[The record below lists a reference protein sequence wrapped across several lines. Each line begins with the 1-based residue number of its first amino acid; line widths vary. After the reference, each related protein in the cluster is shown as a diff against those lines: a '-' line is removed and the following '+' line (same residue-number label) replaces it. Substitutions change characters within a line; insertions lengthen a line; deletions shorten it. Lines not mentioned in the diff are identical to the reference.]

1 MELLMKSSDEEDNIF
16 SDKDMDAPGPS
27 HNRSTPR
34 AASSENE
41 TSAGEDDDEEEEE
54 EEEEEVR
61 NLQKRKR
68 IYDWSANSP
77 ATKRHSF
84 DKAVSGLRISFED
97 TATHL
102 DFFKYFSP

>member
-1 MELLMKSSDEEDNIF
+1 MKNKQMCIRD
-16 SDKDMDAPGPS
+16 
-27 HNRSTPR
+27 RPR

-41 TSAGEDDDEEEEE
+41 TSAGEDDD